1 MPQMGESIT
10 EGTIVRWIKQV
21 GDTIDRDEPLF
32 EISTDKV
39 DAEIPSPAAGV
50 LTEITVAEGQ
60 TVPVDAVVGMI
71 GQPGEVAAPSAQAPP
86 PAATPTPA
94 DGVRAVDRAGPA
106 GPVADRRRRS
116 SPLVRKIAREHGVDV
131 GQVSGTGSGGRVT
144 KRDILQYLD
153 GGGSPAPAAPALPPA
168 SSSVALRESPPTARP
183 PTRGD
188 VEPMSA
194 MRKRIAE
201 HMVLSQRTSAHV
213 HTVFHVDFTRVD
225 RIRREK
231 KAAYAER
238 GARLTFM
245 AFIARAV
252 VDALRRFPIVNASAE
267 GDTIV
272 YKKDVN
278 LGIAVSLDH
287 GLLVPVIRNA
297 DERNMLGL
305 ARAIADVA
313 DRARARQLRPDEVQ
327 DGTFT
332 ITNPGLLGAQFGMP
346 IINQPQMAILGVGTV
361 EKRPVVI
368 DDAIAIRTM
377 AYLTLGFDHRIVDG
391 AVGDAFMADIKHQ
404 IEHFDPAQA

>member
-1 MPQMGESIT
+1 
-10 EGTIVRWIKQV
+10 
-21 GDTIDRDEPLF
+21 
-32 EISTDKV
+32 
-39 DAEIPSPAAGV
+39 
-50 LTEITVAEGQ
+50 
-60 TVPVDAVVGMI
+60 MI
-71 GQPGEVAAPSAQAPP
+71 GQPGEAAAPSAQAPP
-86 PAATPTPA
+86 PAATPAPV
-94 DGVRAVDRAGPA
+94 DGVRAVDGAGPA

-153 GGGSPAPAAPALPPA
+153 GGGSPVPAAPALPPA
-168 SSSVALRESPPTARP
+168 SSPVALRESPPTARP

>member
-1 MPQMGESIT
+1 MPTPIVMPQMGESIT

-21 GDTIDRDEPLF
+21 GDTVDRDEPLF

-50 LTEITVAEGQ
+50 LTEISVAEGQ

-71 GQPGEVAAPSAQAPP
+71 GQPGEVAVPP
-86 PAATPTPA
+86 PPDAAPA
-94 DGVRAVDRAGPA
+94 ESGVRDTGAGP
-106 GPVADRRRRS
+106 PVLAPERRRL

-131 GQVSGTGSGGRVT
+131 TQVPGTGSGGRVT
-144 KRDILQYLD
+144 KRDILQHLD
-153 GGGSPAPAAPALPPA
+153 RDAAAGAVAPRVAAPPTLPPEAPAPRAG
-168 SSSVALRESPPTARP
+168 ARA
-183 PTRGD
+183 D
-188 VEPMSA
+188 IEPMSA
-194 MRKRIAE
+194 MRRKIAE
-201 HMVLSQRTSAHV
+201 HMVLSRRTSAHV

-225 RIRREK
+225 RIRRER

-238 GARLTFM
+238 GARLTYV

-252 VDALRRFPIVNASAE
+252 VDALRRFPVVNASTE
-267 GDTIV
+267 GDAIV

-278 LGIAVSLDH
+278 LGIAVSLDN

-313 DRARARQLRPDEVQ
+313 ERARARQLRPDEVQ

-332 ITNPGLLGAQFGMP
+332 ITNPGQLGAQFGMP

-391 AVGDAFMADIKHQ
+391 AVADAFMADIKHQ
-404 IEHFDPAQA
+404 IEHFDPAQV